1 MYVFNRTFYFSFNG
15 QKKIYWKSREHISDK
30 RKDRVALYFSIAVF
44 IFKAAQGEKTGI
56 IYDLES
62 WAVSPG
68 KSLSAEKPKICQ
80 QWSHDQ
86 KSTCITSIRMF
97 MTIAVSQEGP
107 C

>member
-1 MYVFNRTFYFSFNG
+1 MFLIGHFTFSFNG
-15 QKKIYWKSREHISDK
+15 QKKIYWKLREHIRDK
-30 RKDRVALYFSIAVF
+30 RKGRVALYFSIAVF
-44 IFKAAQGEKTGI
+44 IFKAAQGEKTRI

-68 KSLSAEKPKICQ
+68 KSLSAEKSKICQ

-86 KSTCITSIRMF
+86 KSTCITSNRMF